1 MCVAIISRGPNK
13 GNVCGNKQGNR
24 VPGLC
29 RHQDGKQKRHKTTSG
44 AALCVGGEDDE
55 ANYDLDNELGGG
67 VDELQ
72 TPGAKL
78 ALDKS
83 KDAHYKKADSI
94 ADPGFKAAQRSVWHL
109 KKKPSPK
116 PKVSVMQ
123 Q

>member
-1 MCVAIISRGPNK
+1 M
-13 GNVCGNKQGNR
+13 CGNKQGNR

-29 RHQDGKQKRHKTTSG
+29 RHHDGKQKRHKTTSG
-44 AALCVGGEDDE
+44 GALCGGAGDEE
-55 ANYDLDNELGGG
+55 ANYDSDNELGGG

-72 TPGAKL
+72 TPGAKP
-78 ALDKS
+78 AMDKS

-94 ADPGFKAAQRSVWHL
+94 TDARFKAAQRSVWHL

-116 PKVSVMQ
+116 PKVSLMQ